1 MPPSGSSRQAS
12 AATLTSFTPPNP
24 TGIGMTKAHLLAN
37 LGTIAKSG
45 TKAFMEAMA
54 AGGDSS
60 PRFIRIEPSSGNDT
74 GWGIS
79 LIGV

>member
-1 MPPSGSSRQAS
+1 VTKSRAFPDDKNHKNGQGVFGVKKCCAVLLSVWSSSVGKRVAHN
-12 AATLTSFTPPNP
+12 LT
-24 TGIGMTKAHLLAN
+24 
-37 LGTIAKSG
+37 
-45 TKAFMEAMA
+45 MA